1 MPRHPELARSCRTFR
16 KRTRQRIISSG
27 RLVLRSRSVYRL
39 RPPLVSSPEWHQLRR
54 DEQISRIKTA
64 LLAEMDR
71 PSIDYSDIRNLL
83 RTLSE
88 NTVAPWRH
96 LFLTTNWD
104 YLIQREVLA
113 LGHTTQPEWSAETH
127 VYHLNGTVE
136 VLPDNQNRSPFLLES
151 DSSEQRTS
159 SMEANTAFNKMV
171 WNKTFVVVGMS
182 FECEADKFLLRSL
195 ARIQDDLPIG
205 ESEWIIINPDAA
217 ALAVVEQR
225 IQRALPRATVR
236 GVASTFRSWLRL
248 KAPDLQA
255 CGALAF

>member
-1 MPRHPELARSCRTFR
+1 MARRKDCGSLLNETPSPSIEGGMPRHPELARSCRTFR

-127 VYHLNGTVE
+127 VYHPL
-136 VLPDNQNRSPFLLES
+136 FLS
-151 DSSEQRTS
+151 
-159 SMEANTAFNKMV
+159 
-171 WNKTFVVVGMS
+171 
-182 FECEADKFLLRSL
+182 
-195 ARIQDDLPIG
+195 
-205 ESEWIIINPDAA
+205 
-217 ALAVVEQR
+217 
-225 IQRALPRATVR
+225 
-236 GVASTFRSWLRL
+236 
-248 KAPDLQA
+248 
-255 CGALAF
+255 